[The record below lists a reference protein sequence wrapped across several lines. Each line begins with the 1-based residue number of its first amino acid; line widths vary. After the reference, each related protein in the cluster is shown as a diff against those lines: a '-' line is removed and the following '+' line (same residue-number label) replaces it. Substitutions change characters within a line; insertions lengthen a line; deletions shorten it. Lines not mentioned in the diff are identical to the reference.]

1 MAGLQLQATLR
12 RLEESLELVHD
23 CCLHTPV
30 RVFWPDGRI
39 ENNEDVCPRNCGKPR
54 IEVYIC
60 YEGGGDPASIA
71 RGVASM
77 AQVIAEEFR
86 ADPEI
91 PIEQRI
97 DWMIEDLDVP
107 RAVLREAVEKILN
120 GPATP

>member
-1 MAGLQLQATLR
+1 MAGFQLQALLR
-12 RLEESLELVHD
+12 RLEESLDQLND
-23 CCLHTPV
+23 YCLHTPV

-39 ENNEDVCPRNCGKPR
+39 ENNEDVCPRNCGRPR

-71 RGVASM
+71 RATRSVAE
-77 AQVIAEEFR
+77 VIAEEFR
-86 ADPEI
+86 EDPEI

-120 GPATP
+120 AAT